1 MACQK
6 LNLWHATVKSQHD
19 QLRNDYKTIQYY
31 TIAPRVQFFEYFS
44 KTFFDLS
51 SFFVIFYDS
60 YKKYIFTY
68 PCGRPFIGSLETFE
82 LIELFP
88 IGRGLVRPDELS
100 HGT

>member
-1 MACQK
+1 MTHIK
-6 LNLWHATVKSQHD
+6 
-19 QLRNDYKTIQYY
+19 I
-31 TIAPRVQFFEYFS
+31 
-44 KTFFDLS
+44 
-51 SFFVIFYDS
+51 
-60 YKKYIFTY
+60 YISTY